1 MLIKHLKPID
11 LLVVTDRQKNAN
23 GTYTDIYSLKQT
35 YNVKVQ
41 ELNDVSSKKKY
52 NIRNVPALVINGEVI
67 SQGKVLTVR
76 EIYKI
81 LVN

>member
-1 MLIKHLKPID
+1 VNHINIKVIGADCSNGIKLTKMLRRAID
-11 LLVVTDRQKNAN
+11 EAEAD
-23 GTYTDIYSLKQT
+23 YE
-35 YNVKVQ
+35 VQ

-52 NIRNVPALVINGEVI
+52 NIKNVPALVINGEVI